1 MHLFRQS
8 YRLGL
13 AVHSAR
19 TSLKR
24 GDGHSAFLAKTAFA
38 SARAEKL
45 STFSGSPRKRV
56 RTTGLQ
62 RLLLATNSAIGA
74 LRDPKRADL
83 VATLGETTG
92 RLQLQNIHEKMA
104 DNESGSRILS
114 ERPRVNQRTIDIES
128 LLQLDSN
135 TFGHAYGKFLD
146 NHGFDPD
153 DRPPV
158 KYIEDEI
165 LAFVIARY
173 REIHDFAHVLLELP
187 PTVCGELALKWF
199 EMAQTNLPMTTLSA
213 LVGPLRLSDRK
224 EKAFIRQYMVWSSK
238 HAASSTFLMNVYFEE
253 MFKKDLGEVQLN
265 ILGSEALE
273 TMPRYKRLVD

>member
-1 MHLFRQS
+1 MFCCCCCSSFSVVVLVVVVVSCQSSYIRSCPLQARRPTWPLHGQGKPSLWLIVFHASISQS

-24 GDGHSAFLAKTAFA
+24 GDGHSAFLATTAFA
-38 SARAEKL
+38 CARAEKL

-158 KYIEDEI
+158 K
-165 LAFVIARY
+165 V
-173 REIHDFAHVLLELP
+173 H
-187 PTVCGELALKWF
+187 
-199 EMAQTNLPMTTLSA
+199 
-213 LVGPLRLSDRK
+213 
-224 EKAFIRQYMVWSSK
+224 
-238 HAASSTFLMNVYFEE
+238 
-253 MFKKDLGEVQLN
+253 
-265 ILGSEALE
+265 
-273 TMPRYKRLVD
+273 

>member
-1 MHLFRQS
+1 MHRFRQS

-38 SARAEKL
+38 YARAEKL

-92 RLQLQNIHEKMA
+92 RLQLQTIHEKMA
-104 DNESGSRILS
+104 DDESGSRILS

-135 TFGHAYGKFLD
+135 TFGHAYGKFLN

-158 KYIEDEI
+158 KYIEDEN

-224 EKAFIRQYMVWSSK
+224 EKSFIRQYMLWSSK
-238 HAASSTFLMNVYFEE
+238 HAASSKFLMNIYFEE
-253 MFKKDLGEVQLN
+253 MFKKDLEEMQLN
-265 ILGSEALE
+265 ILGSEALR